1 MEVFTNELTREFL
14 QPTKEVMDGYYP
26 FQSKTR
32 KYTMAFLEEATII
45 ERSYRLKMNRNL
57 RIFIF
62 QYIMNV
68 ILEWMFSSTP
78 TIIQIVWKIYEEA
91 EYVQILDEKVE
102 QLKAVNQTLLEDI
115 DKKCQKSFKIL
126 MSKWMKQ
133 NIKP

>member
-1 MEVFTNELTREFL
+1 
-14 QPTKEVMDGYYP
+14 
-26 FQSKTR
+26 
-32 KYTMAFLEEATII
+32 
-45 ERSYRLKMNRNL
+45 
-57 RIFIF
+57 
-62 QYIMNV
+62 
-68 ILEWMFSSTP
+68 MFSSTP